1 MRVHLDIVGG
11 LAGDMF
17 VAAVMD
23 AKPEL
28 AEGLLK
34 TLRTLSL
41 PPGVCATLVETRADG
56 LKGLRFDV
64 ADGHEAAT
72 HSGKHDAHGHRSY
85 CEIRGWLCASPLSD
99 SVKKRALALFA
110 VLASAEASVHGI
122 DIESVEFHEV
132 GAWDSVVDFV
142 AAAWIIDAMGDCR
155 WTWSPIPLGWGMVKC
170 AHGLLPV
177 PAPATARLLTG
188 MRVIDDGIGGERV
201 TPTGAAILRHLCDSG
216 VASTAPAQTNEV
228 LAGIGVGHGTRSLP
242 GIANIV
248 RCMLFEVTQQVPA
261 GCGEIASLQFE
272 VDDQSPED
280 LAAAIEHIR
289 ASAGVLEVYQ
299 APLFGKKGRVAVQVQ
314 ILLEVG
320 AIETVSAACFGET
333 TTLGLRISRV
343 ARRTL
348 ARHDVRLGTEPA
360 LRVKLARRPFGEI
373 TAKAEMD
380 DVAHW
385 RGHALRENARTAAQQ
400 RAINEDLHEPDQSR
414 YRCDK

>member
-1 MRVHLDIVGG
+1 MRVHLDLVGG

-17 VAAVMD
+17 VAAVME

-41 PPGVCATLVETRADG
+41 PAGVCAALVDTRAGG

-64 ADGHEAAT
+64 SMPDDGHHE
-72 HSGKHDAHGHRSY
+72 HAHRHHRSY
-85 CEIRGWLCASPLSD
+85 RNIREWLSASPLNEP
-99 SVKKRALALFA
+99 VKEHALALFG
-110 VLASAEASVHGI
+110 VLADAEAGVHGI
-122 DIESVEFHEV
+122 DVESVEFHEV

-142 AAAWIIDAMGDCR
+142 AAAWIIDAMGACR
-155 WTWSPIPLGWGMVKC
+155 WTWSPIPLGWGLVRC

-188 MRVIDDGIGGERV
+188 LQVKDDGIGGERV
-201 TPTGAAILRHLCDSG
+201 TPTGAAILRYLSDSG
-216 VASTAPAQTNEV
+216 VASRAPAHVHEV
-228 LAGIGVGHGTRSLP
+228 LVGTGTGHGTRSMP

-248 RCMLFEVTQQVPA
+248 RCILFDETEQVPT
-261 GCGEIASLQFE
+261 GYGEIASLQFE

-280 LAAAIEHIR
+280 LAAAIDHIR

-314 ILLEVG
+314 ILLEVS
-320 AIETVSAACFGET
+320 AIETVSAACFAET

-343 ARRTL
+343 MRRTL
-348 ARHDVRLGTEPA
+348 ARRDVTLDGEPA
-360 LRVKLARRPFGEI
+360 LRVKLARRPSGEI

-380 DVAHW
+380 DVAHR
-385 RGHALRENARTAAQQ
+385 RGHALREQARTAAQQ
-400 RAINEDLHEPDQSR
+400 RAINEDLHEPDRSR
-414 YRCDK
+414 YRGDK